1 MSSCE
6 LPFWVD
12 PATLI
17 QKFNLSYQADCD
29 ASKWNFAARLVVLAV
44 AVGLVGMPV
53 AGAGGVL
60 VAVALAAVVAAVVVW
75 SGSCAVAAPAAKR
88 QVHFAEGF
96 EDAPVA
102 AKKAASGS
110 KVTEPFTASGKGQG
124 RLSTTEPFAPNV
136 GPGRGTIVSE
146 VYGMEATLPY
156 NDAAPYSGPALPES
170 TLPTARN
177 LFMNVLLDEYKYNPE
192 RPAAAPV
199 NDPLV
204 KQTLDD
210 YFRVQWFSDPTDVF
224 GKNQNQR
231 QFVTMPSTSVPNDRD
246 SYQKWLYAL
255 PGTCKSGDKSACLP
269 GTDGGAVTWLNQEY

>member
-6 LPFWVD
+6 LPFWTD
-12 PATLI
+12 PSTII

-53 AGAGGVL
+53 AGAGGML
-60 VAVALAAVVAAVVVW
+60 VAVALAAAVAAVSIF
-75 SGSCAVAAPAAKR
+75 SGSCAAAAPAAAERKVR
-88 QVHFAEGF
+88 FAEGF
-96 EDAPVA
+96 EDAKAPV
-102 AKKAASGS
+102 KKA
-110 KVTEPFTASGKGQG
+110 VEPFT
-124 RLSTTEPFAPNV
+124 PNV
-136 GPGRGTIVSE
+136 GAGRGTIVSQ
-146 VYGMEATLPY
+146 VYGMEAKLPY

-246 SYQKWLYAL
+246 SYQKWLYSL

-269 GTDGGAVTWLNQEY
+269 GTDGGPVAWLNQEY

>member
-1 MSSCE
+1 MSGCE
-6 LPFWVD
+6 LPFWKD
-12 PATLI
+12 PAALFN
-17 QKFNLSYQADCD
+17 QFNLSYKADCD
-29 ASKWNFAARLVVLAV
+29 SSKWNFAARLAV
-44 AVGLVGMPV
+44 MALAVGLVGMPV
-53 AGAGGVL
+53 AGAGGLV
-60 VAVALAAVVAAVVVW
+60 VAVGLAAVIAAVIIM
-75 SGSCAVAAPAAKR
+75 SGSCQAAPAGPRRVRFEGEGTLTLDEAGYGSTAANAKP
-88 QVHFAEGF
+88 VKGAEGF
-96 EDAPVA
+96 
-102 AKKAASGS
+102 
-110 KVTEPFTASGKGQG
+110 T
-124 RLSTTEPFAPNV
+124 NV
-136 GPGRGTIVSE
+136 GPSNGTIVSE

-170 TLPTARN
+170 MLPTARN

-199 NDPLV
+199 TDPLV

-231 QFVTMPSTSVPNDRD
+231 QFVTMPSTSIPNDRD

-269 GTDGGAVTWLNQEY
+269 GTDGGPVAWLNQEY

>member
-12 PATLI
+12 PVTLI

-29 ASKWNFAARLVVLAV
+29 ASKWNFAARLVMLAV

-60 VAVALAAVVAAVVVW
+60 VAIALAAVVAAVVVF
-75 SGSCAVAAPAAKR
+75 SGSCAVATPVAKR

-96 EDAPVA
+96 EDAP

-110 KVTEPFTASGKGQG
+110 KVTES
-124 RLSTTEPFAPNV
+124 FAPNV